1 MITSQGLQQLGFKSL
16 NMDPAGDFLLENAGA
31 GTYIA
36 QWKSASPQPTESE
49 IETAHA
55 TWQAE
60 QDAQAY
66 ARTREA
72 AYPSIGDQLDM
83 LWHAIDADATLKSN
97 YADFHTALKTVK
109 DANPKP

>member
-1 MITSQGLQQLGFKSL
+1 MITAQGLIKLGFKPEVDFSL
-16 NMDPAGDFLLENAGA
+16 QDDGAGA
-31 GTYIA
+31 YIKK
-36 QWKSASPQPTESE
+36 WISASPQPTESA

-55 TWQAE
+55 TAQTE
-60 QDAQAY
+60 YDAQAY
-66 ARTREA
+66 ARARTA
-72 AYPSIGDQLDM
+72 AYPEIGDQLDM